1 MDFLNKYISIPY
13 KDHGLDF
20 QGVNCWGLLYLIYL
34 TERGITVPTY
44 VEDYASSEDEIELGQ
59 LINQEKVKWLEVKTP
74 QKFDAI
80 LIRLKGQPMHC
91 GVYLDND
98 LFIHCLKGSNVTIE
112 SINSVMWKNRILGYY
127 RYEK

>member
-1 MDFLNKYISIPY
+1 
-13 KDHGLDF
+13 
-20 QGVNCWGLLYLIYL
+20 
-34 TERGITVPTY
+34 
-44 VEDYASSEDEIELGQ
+44 
-59 LINQEKVKWLEVKTP
+59 VKWLGVKTP

-112 SINSVMWKNRILGYY
+112 SINSAMWKNRILGYY